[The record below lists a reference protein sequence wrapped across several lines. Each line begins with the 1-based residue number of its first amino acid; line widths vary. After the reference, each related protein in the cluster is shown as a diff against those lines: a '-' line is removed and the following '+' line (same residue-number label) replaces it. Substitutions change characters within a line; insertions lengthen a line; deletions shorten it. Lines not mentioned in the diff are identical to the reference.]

1 MSEVKCSTC
10 KGEKTLTFEQGQRCV
25 PCVTCSGSGTDWRK
39 TYDAALTQ
47 LAALRE
53 ELAGLQDSCAIDR
66 RHLDRMI
73 DHGDDLQ
80 QRLADAER
88 RNAVLVNLLRE
99 TCGHYSV
106 LTGIILTLS
115 REDQLT
121 SEPMR
126 KSAYA
131 ACDHGKKINA
141 ALNKPEEAKS

>member
-1 MSEVKCSTC
+1 MERTGTKSVDIWSIITDIERNMSPH
-10 KGEKTLTFEQGQRCV
+10 LT
-25 PCVTCSGSGTDWRK
+25 
-39 TYDAALTQ
+39 DALSQ

-53 ELAGLQDSCAIDR
+53 ELAETNRLLGSVRQDWFDMKSQRDSYE
-66 RHLDRMI
+66 
-73 DHGDDLQ
+73 

-141 ALNKPEEAKS
+141 ALTQPEEAKS

>member
-39 TYDAALTQ
+39 TYDAALSE

-53 ELAGLQDSCAIDR
+53 ELYVAKEARDAEMLEAIRLQS
-66 RHLDRMI
+66 
-73 DHGDDLQ
+73 
-80 QRLADAER
+80 RLADAER
-88 RNAVLVNLLRE
+88 WNVVLVNLLRE

>member
-1 MSEVKCSTC
+1 MSEVQKLITRYSRD
-10 KGEKTLTFEQGQRCV
+10 F
-25 PCVTCSGSGTDWRK
+25 SGNLSVDPNGSWVLAA
-39 TYDAALTQ
+39 DAANRDKRLTDQ

>member
-1 MSEVKCSTC
+1 MSEVHRYKVVKMLSEV
-10 KGEKTLTFEQGQRCV
+10 GNRIN
-25 PCVTCSGSGTDWRK
+25 
-39 TYDAALTQ
+39 YDPHGPEVVMASAYDESLSQ

-53 ELAGLQDSCAIDR
+53 ELSGLQDSCAIDR

-141 ALNKPEEAKS
+141 ALNKPEEVKS